1 MMDLVRIVDAQLSFG
16 MTPILDRAEFKI
28 SSGERVCI
36 VGRNGAGKST
46 LMQIIEGIV
55 PLDSGEINR
64 VNGIKI
70 ARLEQD
76 PPKNISATVYD
87 YIAAG
92 VPEVAELLTAF
103 HDISHVVGEDPSDA
117 NLNKMDR
124 LQSQLDAADAWQ
136 FDTQISLVM
145 SRLEL
150 DGDVNLSTLSGG
162 WLRKVALARALVRS
176 PDLLLLDEPTNHLD
190 VNAIEWLESFLK
202 DFNGAVLFISHDR
215 AFIHRLATRIVD
227 LDRGYITS
235 FPGDYGMYLLGK
247 EEALQVEAQQN
258 ALFDKRLAEEE
269 VWIRQGVKARRTRN
283 EGRVRALES
292 LRKERQSRVEKV
304 GTADISVGKAQRS
317 GKLVF
322 ESKSASFAFD
332 AAAQGTSGGKMLVKD
347 FSTLV
352 MRGDR
357 IGLVGPNGV
366 GKTTLIKLLLGDF
379 EPTGGVVK
387 QGVNL
392 EIAYF
397 DQYRLALDETKTVQ
411 ENVADG
417 KQEVIIDGNPRH
429 VLGYLQDFL
438 FSPARARTP
447 VSALSGGEKNR
458 LLLAKLFLKP
468 SNVLVL
474 DEPTNDLDIETL
486 ELLEEIVAGYQGT
499 VLTVSHDRAFINNTV
514 TSIYAFEGNGHVEEI
529 FGGFDEYKRF
539 TDSRAA
545 MAKQAEAAAQNK
557 TQSKKPV
564 AAKVEPV
571 AAVKVEDK
579 PKKLSYKM
587 QRELEA
593 LPALLETLET
603 EVETLQSE
611 VNGPAFFKK
620 SPEQTA
626 EILNQLSEAESK
638 LDAAFSRWEELE
650 G

>member
-1 MMDLVRIVDAQLSFG
+1 MDLVRIIDAQLSYG
-16 MTPILDRAEFKI
+16 LTPLLDRAEFKI
-28 SSGERVCI
+28 SAGERVCI

-46 LMQIIEGIV
+46 LMQVVQGTI

-87 YIAAG
+87 YIAG
-92 VPEVAELLTAF
+92 GLPEVAELLSGF
-103 HDISHVVGEDPSDA
+103 HLMSHKVGEDPSEA
-117 NLNKMDR
+117 NLNKLDQ
-124 LQSQLDAADAWQ
+124 LQSQLDSADAWQ
-136 FDTQISLVM
+136 FETQINLVM

-150 DGDVNLSTLSGG
+150 DGDVNLSNLSGG

-190 VNAIEWLESFLK
+190 VSAIEWLETFLK
-202 DFNGAVLFISHDR
+202 EFNGAVLFISHDR
-215 AFIHRLATRIVD
+215 AFIHKLATRIVD
-227 LDRGYITS
+227 LDRGRITS
-235 FPGDYGMYLLGK
+235 YPGDYSQYLLGK

-283 EGRVRALES
+283 EGRVRALKA
-292 LRKERQSRVEKV
+292 LRDEHRSRVDKV
-304 GTADISVGKAQRS
+304 GTADISVGKAARS

-322 ESKSASFAFD
+322 ESKHAEFSFGD
-332 AAAQGTSGGKMLVKD
+332 KLLVTD

-379 EPTGGVVK
+379 EPTGGIVK

-397 DQYRLALDETKTVQ
+397 DQYRLALDETQSVQ
-411 ENVADG
+411 ENVAEG
-417 KQEVIIDGNPRH
+417 KQEVMIDGRPRH

-468 SNVLVL
+468 SNVLIL

-486 ELLEEIVAGYQGT
+486 ELLEEIVANYQGT
-499 VLTVSHDRAFINNTV
+499 VLTVSHDREFINNTV

-529 FGGFDEYKRF
+529 VGGFDEYKRF
-539 TDSRAA
+539 TDQKLQRQ
-545 MAKQAEAAAQNK
+545 KQLQA
-557 TQSKKPV
+557 V
-564 AAKVEPV
+564 DAAKSAPAKRQVVENAPQPALATST
-571 AAVKVEDK
+571 AAK

-593 LPALLETLET
+593 LPALLESLE
-603 EVETLQSE
+603 VQ
-611 VNGPAFFKK
+611 VNEFQGQVNSADFFKK
-620 SPEQTA
+620 SPQQTQQ
-626 EILNQLSEAESK
+626 ILNQLNEAESK

>member
-1 MMDLVRIVDAQLSFG
+1 MDLVRIVDAQLSYG
-16 MTPILDRAEFKI
+16 MTPLLDRAEFKI
-28 SSGERVCI
+28 SGGERVCI

-46 LMQIIEGIV
+46 LMQVIEGII

-64 VNGIKI
+64 VGGIKI

-92 VPEVAELLTAF
+92 VPEVAELLTGF
-103 HDISHVVGEDPSDA
+103 HDISHVVAEDPSDS
-117 NLNKMDR
+117 NLNKMAK
-124 LQSQLDAADAWQ
+124 LQSQLDDANAWQ
-136 FDTQISLVM
+136 FDTQINLVM

-150 DGDVNLSTLSGG
+150 DGDVNLSNLSGG

-190 VNAIEWLESFLK
+190 VSAIEWLESFLK
-202 DFNGAVLFISHDR
+202 EFNGAVLFISHDR

-227 LDRGYITS
+227 LDRGQISS
-235 FPGDYGMYLLGK
+235 FPGDYAKYLISK

-269 VWIRQGVKARRTRN
+269 AWIRQGVKARRTRN
-283 EGRVRALES
+283 EGRVRALKA
-292 LRKERQSRVEKV
+292 LRDEHKARVNTV
-304 GTADISVGKAQRS
+304 GTADISVGKAARS

-322 ESKSASFAFD
+322 ESKHADFAFGD
-332 AAAQGTSGGKMLVKD
+332 KALVKN

-366 GKTTLIKLLLGDF
+366 GKTTLIKLLLGDLT
-379 EPTGGVVK
+379 PTGGVVK

-397 DQYRLALDETKTVQ
+397 DQYRLALDESKSVQDNVGEGKEEVTV
-411 ENVADG
+411 DG
-417 KQEVIIDGNPRH
+417 RPRH

-468 SNVLVL
+468 SNVLIL

-486 ELLEEIVAGYQGT
+486 ELLEEIVANYQGT

-529 FGGFDEYKRF
+529 VGGFDEYKRF
-539 TDSRAA
+539 TDLRLAQEKKLQ
-545 MAKQAEAAAQNK
+545 AKSPVKADASAKASVQTKPTQA
-557 TQSKKPV
+557 KPT
-564 AAKVEPV
+564 
-571 AAVKVEDK
+571 
-579 PKKLSYKM
+579 KKLSFKL
-587 QRELEA
+587 QHELDG
-593 LPALLETLET
+593 LPALLETLEA
-603 EVETLQSE
+603 EVNTLQAQ
-611 VNGPAFFKK
+611 VNHSDFFKK
-620 SPEQTA
+620 SQQQTQD
-626 EILNQLSEAESK
+626 ILNQLSNAESK

-650 G
+650 ELS

>member
-1 MMDLVRIVDAQLSFG
+1 MDLVRIVDAQLSYG
-16 MTPILDRAEFKI
+16 MTPLLDRAEFKV

-46 LMQIIEGIV
+46 LMQVIEGTI

-76 PPKNISATVYD
+76 PPKNISSTVYD
-87 YIAAG
+87 YIAG
-92 VPEVAELLTAF
+92 GLPEVAKLLSAF
-103 HDISHVVGEDPSDA
+103 HELSHLVAESPTDA
-117 NLNKMDR
+117 NLNKLDQ
-124 LQSQLDAADAWQ
+124 LQSKLDSAEAWQ
-136 FDTQISLVM
+136 YETQINLVM
-145 SRLEL
+145 SRLAL
-150 DGDVNLSTLSGG
+150 DGDTNLSSLSGG

-190 VNAIEWLESFLK
+190 VSAIEWLESFLS

-227 LDRGYITS
+227 LDRGQITS
-235 FPGDYGMYLLGK
+235 FPGDYNQYLLGK

-269 VWIRQGVKARRTRN
+269 TWIRQGIKARRTRN
-283 EGRVRALES
+283 EGRVRALKA
-292 LRKERQSRVEKV
+292 LRNERQARVEKV

-322 ESKSASFAFD
+322 ESKHADFGFGD
-332 AAAQGTSGGKMLVKD
+332 KQLVKN
-347 FSTLV
+347 FSTVV

-379 EPTGGVVK
+379 EATGGSVK

-397 DQYRLALDETKTVQ
+397 DQYRLALDETKSVQ

-417 KQEVIIDGNPRH
+417 KQEVEIDGRSRH

-468 SNVLVL
+468 SNVLIL

-529 FGGFDEYKRF
+529 FGGFDEYKHF
-539 TDSRAA
+539 TDLRQ
-545 MAKQAEAAAQNK
+545 AKEKALQASAQNK
-557 TQSKKPV
+557 SKAQADTQP
-564 AAKVEPV
+564 AT
-571 AAVKVEDK
+571 AAVAKSVEVK
-579 PKKLSYKM
+579 AKKMSYKM

-593 LPALLETLET
+593 LPALLETLEA
-603 EVETLQSE
+603 EVETLQVQ
-611 VNGPAFFKK
+611 VNSADFFKK
-620 SPEQTA
+620 DPAQTQ